1 MDKSE
6 APASDADDEV
16 GKPPGRP
23 FAPGRSGNPNGR
35 PKGARDKATVL
46 AEQLLEGEAEALLRK
61 LIEKALEGDTAALR
75 LCVDRVLPPRR
86 GRLVTFALPK
96 VESATDASAAS
107 AAILAACANGELSP
121 NEAAEL
127 MGLVAAHVQMLE
139 TTKLEAGLATLEAEK
154 PPSW

>member
-16 GKPPGRP
+16 RKPRGLP

-35 PKGARDKATVL
+35 PKGARNKATVL

-61 LIEKALEGDTAALR
+61 LIKKGLEGDTAALR
-75 LCVDRVLPPRR
+75 FCVDRLVPPRR
-86 GRLVTFALPK
+86 DRLVTFDLPK
-96 VESATDASAAS
+96 VESAKDASTAA

-127 MGLVAAHVQMLE
+127 IGLVAAHVQMLE
-139 TTKLEAGLATLEAEK
+139 TTKLEAGLATLEAETT
-154 PPSW
+154 PS